1 MATMEEYLTRP
12 LADRLERLR
21 STPGVLAA
29 EFRDKTDAELS
40 RRPAAR
46 SWSAKDIV
54 CHLRD
59 VEELFLTRFCTI
71 LAMDDPVIVTLA
83 APPETLAAWG
93 IGALVGHPLDPDRW
107 AEERQYARNDAAEA
121 LDAFGRRRQE
131 LLALLESLSPAQR
144 ARGGLH
150 VVRGRLSI
158 GDWAASLAAH
168 DDNHL
173 DQLARALDGRP

>member
-21 STPGVLAA
+21 SRPGVLAG

-59 VEELFLTRFCTI
+59 VEELFLTRFCTM

-107 AEERQYARNDAAEA
+107 AEERQYARNATPPRRSPRLGAGVESCWPCSRA
-121 LDAFGRRRQE
+121 SRPGSGR
-131 LLALLESLSPAQR
+131 A
-144 ARGGLH
+144 
-150 VVRGRLSI
+150 V
-158 GDWAASLAAH
+158 ASTWSAVA
-168 DDNHL
+168 
-173 DQLARALDGRP
+173 